1 MKITKQHLIKIIK
14 MFVDKAKEEGNVYY
28 GGIEVIP
35 EPNFT
40 EMSDYQIRKW
50 LLDYGLLNPKGE
62 LDSEIKQLLQ
72 NGPCF
77 ACEGGAYH
85 TFMNRYAES
94 WNDKREPF
102 SLDESKKHKKYSSF
116 KGQQTITENF
126 RKFLNKKPR
135 KN

>member
-1 MKITKQHLIKIIK
+1 MKEEVEKVIK
-14 MFVDKAKEEGNVYY
+14 MFIDKAREEGNVYY

-35 EPNFT
+35 DPNFT
-40 EMSDYQIRKW
+40 EMDDKQIARW
-50 LLDYGLLNPKGE
+50 LLANDLLNRKGE

-94 WNDKREPF
+94 WNDKR
-102 SLDESKKHKKYSSF
+102 
-116 KGQQTITENF
+116 
-126 RKFLNKKPR
+126 
-135 KN
+135 